1 MSDPVERFVFPMRL
15 HYDVA
20 AGYALSRHLRS
31 LAEGRFVGQR
41 CARCARVYMPPLGAC
56 SVCAVPTTDDVPLPD
71 TGTVETFCI
80 VNIPVRGQGIELPFA
95 CADVKL
101 DGADTTFLALIQ
113 ECAVGDV
120 RSGMRVE
127 AVWAPAAERSP
138 SLASVRYFRP
148 VAR

>member
-1 MSDPVERFVFPMRL
+1 
-15 HYDVA
+15 
-20 AGYALSRHLRS
+20 
-31 LAEGRFVGQR
+31 
-41 CARCARVYMPPLGAC
+41 
-56 SVCAVPTTDDVPLPD
+56 
-71 TGTVETFCI
+71 
-80 VNIPVRGQGIELPFA
+80 
-95 CADVKL
+95 
-101 DGADTTFLALIQ
+101 LIQ